1 MTPLRIAARLD
12 YATLEELE
20 VGFADRLGERAL
32 FLAHGS
38 IGALSEE
45 PRVGSS
51 VVLEIT
57 TASGEPALT
66 LDGVIAWSYAPPQV
80 PPGREAGTGI
90 VIDRFH
96 EGSEAL
102 ASRIRKRS
110 GAGTRVRAPGTR
122 LKPPAVERA
131 RPVTLAPR
139 PLPASLLQLD
149 PTPTAPPTAPPNAPS
164 EPTRSVPAPRLMGL
178 ALDQSFDPTP
188 APGPMPLARELPGDE
203 LPAPVG
209 PPRPP
214 SSPIVSLDALP
225 DLPAAVAATAFEQVP
240 TDVDLLRSVDDADV
254 LPDDAPRNFEH
265 RALVDVTGPR
275 LAVRAPYEVDDGA
288 APPYAALA
296 RTESELRLDDGGTDA
311 GTDDDDDDDRAAEPE
326 LVSDEDVSPVD
337 EDSTGSHGVS
347 TSALPSVD
355 AADFQTAEHQAIPP
369 SRPSPVAADW
379 EGRTEHGLDPSEP
392 TAEASDP
399 DRTALPARPLP
410 DPSQWPEEEEPT
422 RRPIGVAFMV
432 ARRSHQPVGLEVL
445 TWPERGTK
453 RVGALDEAREQGG
466 DKLDEAIASAAWL
479 ARDASAGDAALRD
492 TAESFDA
499 GLTDPGR
506 HVVDVVGAMVRAS
519 ESEQDGGDV
528 FSDSGPPEPSHAT
541 SNPAL
546 DEQTVAEDVAE
557 EGAGELEESAAVA
570 PEGLEAAATLAGD
583 ETVDGVLGAPPLLA
597 DDDQETDR
605 DLRRP
610 PTDASPAAK
619 SRLGVLQRFLG
630 KR

>member
-1 MTPLRIAARLD
+1 MITPLRIAARLD
-12 YATLEELE
+12 YATLDELE
-20 VGFADRLGERAL
+20 AGFADRLGEREL
-32 FLAHGS
+32 FLAHGAL
-38 IGALSEE
+38 GALPEE

-57 TASGEPALT
+57 TASGETALT

-90 VIDRFH
+90 VIDRIH
-96 EGSEAL
+96 EGSEAR

-122 LKPPAVERA
+122 LKAPAVERA

-149 PTPTAPPTAPPNAPS
+149 PAPTAPQAANSEAP
-164 EPTRSVPAPRLMGL
+164 RSVPAPRLMGL

-188 APGPMPLARELPGDE
+188 APGPLPLARELPGDE

-275 LAVRAPYEVDDGA
+275 LAVQAPYEAEDA
-288 APPYAALA
+288 SAYPLAALA
-296 RTESELRLDDGGTDA
+296 RTESELRLDDGGN
-311 GTDDDDDDDRAAEPE
+311 DDDNDDREAEPE

-479 ARDASAGDAALRD
+479 ARDASARDAALRD
-492 TAESFDA
+492 TAQSFDS

-528 FSDSGPPEPSHAT
+528 FSDSGPPEPAQAT

-546 DEQTVAEDVAE
+546 DEQTVVEDVDE
-557 EGAGELEESAAVA
+557 QAAA
-570 PEGLEAAATLAGD
+570 PEGLEVAATLAGD

-610 PTDASPAAK
+610 PTDASPAAR